1 MEKKMLQS
9 PSSKMSDR
17 MWGATTI
24 ILGLALVLILGV
36 IGYLM
41 GLQHDLP
48 NARIDGLIGIEYK
61 CKRGC
66 SRKAASPFCFLRQ
79 ILTYTNRRTNVARR
93 PFDNCVHA
101 ASTLRIDRRSIPQ
114 ALVHPMRH
122 SALQIRVLG
131 WRQARP

>member
-1 MEKKMLQS
+1 METEKKMLQS

-48 NARIDGLIGIEYK
+48 NARIDGLIGIAGAIIGWFTG
-61 CKRGC
+61 RFQAPV
-66 SRKAASPFCFLRQ
+66 SRSE
-79 ILTYTNRRTNVARR
+79 
-93 PFDNCVHA
+93 
-101 ASTLRIDRRSIPQ
+101 
-114 ALVHPMRH
+114 
-122 SALQIRVLG
+122 
-131 WRQARP
+131 